1 MKYQINNKTVNLN
14 NESIIIADKSFPYE
28 YEQLS
33 ENFASVKIN
42 NKNYIVNIE
51 HEGDNLRLRIKN
63 EVYNITCKSEIDLI
77 KERLTGG
84 TNNRKLN
91 NDIKSPMPGAIVKLN
106 VKENDELKKG
116 DVLLV
121 LEAMKMENEIKAPFD
136 CKIKKI
142 HIEEK
147 KNVDKNQLLISLECK
162 N

>member
-1 MKYQINNKTVNLN
+1 MGKYLINDKKVSLN
-14 NESIIIADKSFPYE
+14 NDSIDINGKSFPFE

-42 NKNYIVNIE
+42 NKNYILNIE
-51 HEGDNLRLRIKN
+51 QEGDNLRLRIKN
-63 EVYNITCKSEIDLI
+63 EVYNITCKSETDLI

-84 TNNRKLN
+84 RNRWKIN

-106 VKENDELKKG
+106 VKENDELKQG

-136 CKIKKI
+136 CRIKKI
-142 HIEEK
+142 FIEEK

-162 N
+162 